1 MRADNK
7 NPIYFELVPLVAAQA
22 QSCQAP
28 WLGPGVISNQGPP
41 LIGHLERGNG
51 LSLVRDGLI
60 WQEQEARSNY
70 MWSRVLLGAWAR
82 IELEWREINIFC
94 MDTGLDGFMSDLK
107 RPWLSE
113 KGTKMSC
120 SFMQKLSVLTRQ
132 EARVTAP
139 ANQKPG
145 SGSDDQSEADK
156 VSLRGWVGSYGP
168 A

>member
-1 MRADNK
+1 
-7 NPIYFELVPLVAAQA
+7 
-22 QSCQAP
+22 
-28 WLGPGVISNQGPP
+28 
-41 LIGHLERGNG
+41 
-51 LSLVRDGLI
+51 
-60 WQEQEARSNY
+60 
-70 MWSRVLLGAWAR
+70 
-82 IELEWREINIFC
+82 

-156 VSLRGWVGSYGP
+156 VSLRG
-168 A
+168 